1 MSGFTP
7 LAPAQGPKAGVSAGA
22 QQSPASQTVEPI
34 KSHRPKRKDG
44 QRKYKLSTR
53 RRGKKDPYPGE
64 RESDT
69 ELQNVERIFHWVERG
84 ASTGTQRKV
93 WWRNFRIT
101 VDKAHADMV
110 KRYPGSCAHLN
121 RGCCWDGPCWKDL
134 APPQQQALVLLAHM
148 PRPPPHGPE
157 SLPTQQQ
164 GTQHSLFFSPQ
175 VSMPA
180 QQGLS
185 SADHSTGYLQDT
197 ALGVQPPF
205 PQPQETYGSFPQAS
219 VRMPEHA
226 NFLQGQSM
234 GYQNSPLQDLPVSL
248 PVSQFPSGTGH
259 GAEGLPTG
267 PQQLDIA
274 VFTPGFPLQEN
285 NALATP
291 PVVEWMTGG
300 YAAFFDHG
308 SPDFP
313 SSSPGSLPENPFTLD
328 DDVSAPSGSLST
340 DLTMPDF
347 TEGLLDNPVGLDPDM
362 QEWLSATAQPA
373 QDLGIDL
380 SGTGTQFQNGAVGDL
395 PADDWAIFEA
405 LCDAA
410 AFREPMTQEDLF

>member
-1 MSGFTP
+1 M
-7 LAPAQGPKAGVSAGA
+7 AGVPAGA
-22 QQSPASQTVEPI
+22 QQSPASQTVEPV
-34 KSHRPKRKDG
+34 KSRRPERKGG

-69 ELQNVERIFHWVERG
+69 EVQNVERIFHWVERG

-93 WWRNFRIT
+93 WWRNSRIT

-134 APPQQQALVLLAHM
+134 APPQQQAVVLSVHM
-148 PRPPPHGPE
+148 PRPPPQSLE
-157 SLPTQQQ
+157 FLPTQQH
-164 GTQHSLFFSPQ
+164 GTQDPSFYSAR
-175 VSMPA
+175 VSMPV
-180 QQGLS
+180 QQGVS
-185 SADHSTGYLQDT
+185 SAGHSTGYLQGI

-205 PQPQETYGSFPQAS
+205 PQPQETYGSFAQAPVS
-219 VRMPEHA
+219 MSEHA
-226 NFLQGQSM
+226 DFLQGQGL
-234 GYQNSPLQDLPVSL
+234 GYQNPPLQDLPVSL
-248 PVSQFPSGTGH
+248 PVSQFLFHTGH
-259 GAEGLPTG
+259 GAEGLPAG

-274 VFTPGFPLQEN
+274 VFTPGFPPQEAN
-285 NALATP
+285 VLATP

-300 YAAFFDHG
+300 YAAFFDLG

-313 SSSPGSLPENPFTLD
+313 SSSPGSLPENPFALE
-328 DDVSAPSGSLST
+328 DDVPAPSGSLGT
-340 DLTMPDF
+340 DLTVPDF
-347 TEGLLDNPVGLDPDM
+347 AEGLQDNPVGLDPDI

-373 QDLGIDL
+373 QDLGFDL

-405 LCDAA
+405 LWDAA
-410 AFREPMTQEDLF
+410 AFGEQMTQEDLF